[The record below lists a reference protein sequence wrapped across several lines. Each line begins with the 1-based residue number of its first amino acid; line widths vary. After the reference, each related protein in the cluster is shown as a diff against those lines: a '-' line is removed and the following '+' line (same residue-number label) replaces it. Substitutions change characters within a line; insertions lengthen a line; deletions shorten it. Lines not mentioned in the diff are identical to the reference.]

1 MQSLNL
7 AIELS
12 NMALQE
18 TSGFKSPSDLI
29 QKTKDRLQS
38 QVEIL
43 GLYMNCVQGY
53 SKKMNDVQMEEYQ
66 LQYEKQTLAFQFIY
80 FRPRD
85 SWQIQNFQILGT

>member
-18 TSGFKSPSDLI
+18 MPNFRSPSDLI
-29 QKTKDRLQS
+29 QKTKDQLHNQAEVLGRYINCAQS
-38 QVEIL
+38 HSI
-43 GLYMNCVQGY
+43 
-53 SKKMNDVQMEEYQ
+53 KMNDIQMEEYQ
-66 LQYEKQTLAFQFIY
+66 LTYEKQTLAFQLIY

-85 SWQIQNFQILGT
+85 SWQIQNFQILRA